1 MGVKSAAVLIYRD
14 RGRNVLILVFDL
26 RKTGSL
32 YLDDVL
38 SQSAEFILRNLV
50 QHVLTFQNTPGF
62 KIQPKKIS
70 SPSQLKYTR

>member
-1 MGVKSAAVLIYRD
+1 MGVKSAAVLIYRN

-62 KIQPKKIS
+62 KIQQKKVS
-70 SPSQLKYTR
+70 SPSQLK